1 MPETNFDSK
10 LRKTI
15 SMMHEINQLMG
26 DAEIQSQMHKDE
38 SSMKDS
44 ILFLK
49 QNILNQHES
58 QFLESQTLLDNP
70 PMVIVDIKGT
80 KVEQIDQQA
89 FQELKQ
95 NFIIAQAN
103 LDFSKTNY
111 DQAKTDAVFIRNQLA
126 EKDQVKNI
134 LESELDQLYNQVSS
148 LLDTVKQGVKL
159 DPTNKEKDKELVKE
173 NNSDSNNSKDQ
184 NFFNPSPLK
193 NPYFKHNSYLNDFY
207 KAIDSS
213 PSRTSFMPI
222 QAIDDN

>member
-184 NFFNPSPLK
+184 NFFNSSPLK